1 MNPKSETWFPR
12 RYLWLA
18 AAAAVLVLAFAQI
31 GVDDMNA
38 RHATLQQTADNLAL
52 RSELAAM
59 TKVMFTLQQQTSTQ
73 KAQIAELEK
82 RDSLARVRI
91 VTLAAQ
97 DSTYARAVVVV
108 VWDGEMQQGIIQLAN
123 VPKPERGNVY
133 QLWIT
138 DPKYVNPINGGT
150 VTLNNGD
157 TTVALFKPDQ
167 PVASPAAFA
176 LSVEKAGGVP
186 KAEGP
191 MVLMGK

>member
-108 VWDGEMQQGIIQLAN
+108 CGTAKCNKASSSWRTCPSPRGEMS
-123 VPKPERGNVY
+123 
-133 QLWIT
+133 
-138 DPKYVNPINGGT
+138 INYGSLT
-150 VTLNNGD
+150 R
-157 TTVALFKPDQ
+157 
-167 PVASPAAFA
+167 S
-176 LSVEKAGGVP
+176 
-186 KAEGP
+186 
-191 MVLMGK
+191 M